1 MENFVFKLIDTSDS
15 TKLYSSHGHVPVHI
29 YLSMVKNILGYNQ
42 I

>member
-1 MENFVFKLIDTSDS
+1 MENFVFTLIDTSDS
-15 TKLYSSHGHVPVHI
+15 TKLYSSNGHVHTCI